1 MYKINSF
8 TPSDYF
14 GSNTFIID
22 CGSECAVVDP
32 AVDYETVA
40 LRLPEI
46 RGKIKHILLTH
57 GHFDHILKINDWL
70 KDGATVYVGE
80 GDADMLHDP
89 YLNCYRG
96 FLGIEDGYY
105 GDAVKVNTGS
115 AVIVGGE
122 RISVIDCP
130 GHTPGSVGYIL
141 ADNIFIGDTVFDGG
155 GYGRCDLP
163 GGDFERLKETLSLLF
178 SCQQNYTLYPGHGN
192 KVKLYD
198 ARKYF
203 I

>member
-1 MYKINSF
+1 MFKIHSF
-8 TPSDYF
+8 MPRNYF

-22 CGSECAVVDP
+22 SPCECAVVDP
-32 AVDYETVA
+32 AVDYEEVA
-40 LRLPEI
+40 SQIPSI
-46 RGKIKHILLTH
+46 VGKIKHVLLTH

-70 KDGATVYVGE
+70 RDGATVYVGA
-80 GDADMLHDP
+80 GDANMLCDA

-105 GDAVKVNTGS
+105 GDVLKVNTGS
-115 AVIVGGE
+115 IIDVGGE
-122 RISVIDCP
+122 KISVIECP

-141 ADNIFIGDTVFDGG
+141 SDNIFIGDTVFDGG

-163 GGDFERLKETLSLLF
+163 GGNFEQMKETLSLLF
-178 SCQQNYTLYPGHGN
+178 SCEKNYMLYTGHGN
-192 KVKLYD
+192 QVMLYE
-198 ARKYF
+198 AKKYF